1 MPWQKVVL
9 EKGISLEAPP
19 AWKVAKRWARKDP
32 EAVLSAYSQSIRV
45 RLYGGKGS
53 SYATIEEF
61 LDSPE
66 AKAGA
71 DKSVPTGKVKVSGKE
86 AEGYRLEY
94 QGEAGSPEVARSQ
107 KYRVVKEFCV
117 LPAGKRFFVLSYTV
131 TAGALLKKP
140 ELDEALWTRFLSSF
154 QLSS

>member
-19 AWKVAKRWARKDP
+19 AWKVAKRWERKDP

-53 SYATIEEF
+53 SFAAPADFLGSSQAQGAGEE
-61 LDSPE
+61 PV
-66 AKAGA
+66 AA
-71 DKSVPTGKVKVSGKE
+71 GKVEVSGRK
-86 AEGYRLEY
+86 ADRYRLQY

-107 KYRVVKEFCV
+107 KYRVAKEFLI
-117 LPAGKRFFVLSYTV
+117 LPWGERFLVLSYTV

-140 ELDEALWTRFLSSF
+140 KIDEALWTRFLASF
-154 QLSS
+154 RLSS